1 MSASLRPTEIHRRR
15 QRKEKRRKL
24 KSKLAAV
31 PAAERAAVEA
41 KLQRSYALVPG
52 GKPAK

>member
-1 MSASLRPTEIHRRR
+1 MSASLRPAEIRRRR

-24 KSKLAAV
+24 RSKLAAV

-41 KLQRSYALVPG
+41 KLQRTYANVPG
-52 GKPAK
+52 AKPVK